1 MRYAWLLALLV
12 IGVVLAPAVAAQG
25 LSDVAI
31 TNVFGIYKAN
41 DRYVV
46 YGADSSGNLVI
57 EVLDSS
63 LSPVAAYSIGAEVY
77 KVQYD
82 TMWFQ
87 AHAGE
92 GWYVWYNSSA
102 SALEAIYF
110 NVTANKFYKLS
121 TNVTSS
127 LPAEAVY
134 EVYNASAP
142 HYVLAVSS
150 TGSAAAGSSALV
162 EFMDIVYSLAS
173 GSGVLNLTASFAS
186 AFSATQIIRY
196 RAAPVIIN
204 DTVYF
209 AVAGWYNET
218 PALYFGYYNITNTSG
233 VLYSAVVP
241 SLKDYGVSVFTD
253 TNTYMVYKG
262 GLLHVVVI
270 DNTYGLMSYTVIN
283 ASDMSI
289 TKWVLFKNL
298 GMVSGLDGRASIYGS
313 FMVIPAYYVY
323 RGVNAQVNY
332 VAALLLDLDNLDVYI
347 ASPPIG
353 YYGVGIFRQS
363 VGGVAIYDNG
373 SIALLR
379 LDSLDGYLR
388 GCYSGFCAFKA
399 SVGTVALNLTSDV
412 TIYDNSTALSATAR
426 TDVTTSFA
434 EITPSSYPTFS
445 VSTTSIEYKPSTVT
459 KTVSEPV
466 PVPVETTVTNTV
478 TTTVEK
484 PVIGTE
490 ALIAILFIMLMVA
503 AAVIMRRR

>member
-1 MRYAWLLALLV
+1 MRYAWLLALFV

-63 LSPVAAYSIGAEVY
+63 LTPVAAYSIGAEVY

-82 TMWFQ
+82 SMWFQ

-110 NVTANKFYKLS
+110 NVSANKFYMLS
-121 TNVTSS
+121 TNVSS
-127 LPAEAVY
+127 ALPSAAVY
-134 EVYNASAP
+134 TVYNESAP
-142 HYVLAVSS
+142 SYVLAIAS
-150 TGSAAAGSSALV
+150 TVNGYNTNTLS
-162 EFMDIVYSLAS
+162 EFIDIVYSLPS
-173 GSGVLNLTASFAS
+173 GSGVINLTASFANTI
-186 AFSATQIIRY
+186 SATQNVMS

-209 AVAGWYNET
+209 ALASWYSET
-218 PALYFGYYNITNTSG
+218 PALYFGYYNITNASG
-233 VLYSAVVP
+233 VLYTATVP
-241 SLKDYGVSVFTD
+241 SLKDYGASVFTD
-253 TNTYMVYKG
+253 TNTYMVYKD
-262 GLLHVVVI
+262 GLLHIVVL
-270 DNTYGLMSYTVIN
+270 DNSYGLMSYIVIN
-283 ASDMSI
+283 ASDMSMV
-289 TKWVLFKNL
+289 KWLLFKNL
-298 GMVSGLDGRASIYGS
+298 AMVSGLDGRARLYGG
-313 FMVIPAYYVY
+313 FMVVPALY
-323 RGVNAQVNY
+323 RYKGANIEVPY
-332 VAALLLDLDNLDVYI
+332 SAALLLDLDSLDVYI
-347 ASPPIG
+347 VSPPIG
-353 YYGVGIFRQS
+353 YYGVGVFRQG
-363 VGGVAIYDNG
+363 VGGVAIYNNG

-399 SVGTVALNLTSDV
+399 GVETIALNVTSDV

-445 VSTTSIEYKPSTVT
+445 VSTESIEYYPKSVT

-466 PVPVETTVTNTV
+466 PVPVETTVTSTV

-490 ALIAILFIMLMVA
+490 ALIAILFIMLIVA